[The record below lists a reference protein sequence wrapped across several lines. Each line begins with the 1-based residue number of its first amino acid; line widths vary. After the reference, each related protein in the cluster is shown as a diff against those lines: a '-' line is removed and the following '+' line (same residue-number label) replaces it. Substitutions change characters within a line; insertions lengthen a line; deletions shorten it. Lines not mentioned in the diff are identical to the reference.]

1 MNLGKIATLQHEKH
15 EEYLA
20 KLFSILRK
28 RDEVVIVD
36 KKTFFNKTELRL
48 IGEIISAKTEGKRF
62 ISTQLAKRLGITRS
76 AISQI
81 VSRLE
86 KRGVVKR
93 VPDETDKKIAF
104 IELSKNIEKRYLE
117 DIAQNLAFIGEVVAE
132 FGEEKFNQMYELF
145 DAFIELAKK
154 RLKETRQNGK

>member
-1 MNLGKIATLQHEKH
+1 MPKVIESYSQDTLAE
-15 EEYLA
+15 
-20 KLFSILRK
+20 
-28 RDEVVIVD
+28 
-36 KKTFFNKTELRL
+36 FNT
-48 IGEIISAKTEGKRF
+48 
-62 ISTQLAKRLGITRS
+62 
-76 AISQI
+76 
-81 VSRLE
+81 
-86 KRGVVKR
+86 
-93 VPDETDKKIAF
+93 PDKKIAF